1 MENIT
6 FALYKGKEYSAGLKK
21 DGTIVLR
28 SSDSQDLNNGFNIKE
43 IGRDS
48 IFIKYVQRNEVEEI
62 YNRRM
67 YANYAGF
74 EFAVVREKDDMI
86 CIMSLGGNYKD
97 WLNLGM
103 EYVDKGV
110 YEKWIPK
117 EDAKIKIV
125 KKIYTI

>member
-28 SSDSQDLNNGFNIKE
+28 SNDSQDLNNGFHIKE
-43 IGRDS
+43 IVSDR
-48 IFIKYVQRNEVEEI
+48 IFIKHVQRNEVEEI
-62 YNRRM
+62 YDRRV
-67 YANYAGF
+67 YAIYAGF

-103 EYVDKGV
+103 ECVDKGV

-117 EDAKIKIV
+117 KEAKIKIL
-125 KKIYTI
+125 KKTLT

>member
-1 MENIT
+1 MGNFT

-28 SSDSQDLNNGFNIKE
+28 STDSQDLNNGFHKRE
-43 IGRDS
+43 IGSDR

-62 YNRRM
+62 YDRRV
-67 YANYAGF
+67 YATYAGF
-74 EFAVVREKDDMI
+74 EFAVVREKEDMI

-97 WLNLGM
+97 WLNLEM
-103 EYVDKGV
+103 ECVDKGV

-117 EDAKIKIV
+117 ENAKIKVV
-125 KKIYTI
+125 KKLYT